1 MLRDVYEAGITAR
14 PSRLIV
20 PLNPEDDDY
29 DYDNDDDDDELR
41 RERERERERALYPK
55 GKSLEIVRQRETR
68 FSLRVSTSDT
78 NMSVVVSDVT
88 G

>member
-41 RERERERERALYPK
+41 RERERERGLYTRK
-55 GKSLEIVRQRETR
+55 GNPSKSCG
-68 FSLRVSTSDT
+68 
-78 NMSVVVSDVT
+78 SVKRGSP
-88 G
+88 